1 MRKRSKAFA
10 SGVGLV
16 AAASVIAA
24 CSSSGS
30 SSSGGTSGS
39 GSSVSLSSGT
49 QGINPGSGSPK
60 SGGTLNMLGVGDVDY
75 MDPNISYYTIGYLGE
90 RMWIRGLYAY
100 PATPGQTTS
109 PAPDLATAPPV
120 ISNGGKTYTITI
132 RNGAMWDTSP
142 ARQVTAADALR
153 GIERSCNPVQ
163 PFGGL
168 PDFESLISGYAQFCS
183 GFANV
188 AHTTSA
194 IQSYINSHQISGIK
208 ASGQTITFTL
218 VHPAS
223 YFPDMLTLPAF
234 NPAPVETLNYLPASA
249 ASQQHPIADG
259 PYTVQSYT
267 PARSITFVRNPVW
280 KASTDPIRKAYVDK
294 IVVTETGNQQTNQ
307 QELQTNTAAAS
318 MEFDSFPPLASVPG
332 LESQMNQGVN
342 HNFNMGP
349 QYSSNPQIIFNTVSP
364 NNGGALAKVQVR
376 QALSYGLN
384 RAHLTQVINPTVNPP
399 LTHVLPDGING
410 AQDVP
415 SGYNPYPYNASKAKS
430 LLSSAGYSSG
440 LSVTLLYRPSSSVS
454 SAVAQAAQ
462 SDLAKIGVKAKLL
475 GVPSADFYTKYLEVP
490 SVAKRGVWDLAVSGW
505 GPDWY
510 GDAALS
516 FFGPLYSGPAAY
528 PPVGSNFGF
537 YNNPSVTALIGQAA
551 TSASASAAATV
562 WAQADQKVMQDAPF
576 YPITQPLQPL
586 YHASY
591 VHNAVYVPAIQQFD
605 PTNVWLSSPGS

>member
-1 MRKRSKAFA
+1 MRRRSKAFA

-30 SSSGGTSGS
+30 SSGGSGNSGS
-39 GSSVSLSSGT
+39 TSLSSGT

-60 SGGTLNMLGVGDVDY
+60 SGGTLNMLGVGDVDF
-75 MDPNISYYTIGYLGE
+75 MDPNISYFTIGYLGQ
-90 RMWIRGLYAY
+90 RPWMRGLYAY

-109 PAPDLATAPPV
+109 PAPDLATALPTV
-120 ISNGGKTYTITI
+120 SNGGKTYTITL
-132 RNGAMWDTSP
+132 RTGAMWDTSP
-142 ARQVTAADALR
+142 ARAVTTADAIL
-153 GIERSCNPVQ
+153 GIKRSCNPVQ

-168 PDFESLISGYAQFCS
+168 PDFESLITGYAQFCT
-183 GFANV
+183 GFAKV
-188 AHTTSA
+188 AHTTAA
-194 IQSYINSHQISGIK
+194 ITSYINGHQISGVT
-208 ASGQTITFTL
+208 ASGQTLTFNL

-223 YFPDMLTLPAF
+223 YFPDMLTLDAF
-234 NPAPVETLNYLPASA
+234 SPAPVESLQYLPASA
-249 ASQQHPIADG
+249 QSQQHPIADG
-259 PYTVQSYT
+259 PYTVQSYS
-267 PARSITFVRNPVW
+267 PARSITYVRNPVW
-280 KASTDPIRKAYVDK
+280 KASTDPIRRAYVDK
-294 IVVTETGNQQTNQ
+294 IVVTETGSQQTNQ

-318 MEFDSFPPLASVPG
+318 MEWDSFPPLAAVPG
-332 LESQMNQGVN
+332 LISQMQAGAN
-342 HNFNMGP
+342 HNFSLGP
-349 QYSSNPQIIFNTVSP
+349 QYSTNPFFWFNSVSP
-364 NNGGALAKVQVR
+364 NNGGALSKVAVR

-415 SGYNPYPYNASKAKS
+415 SGYNPYPYNVSKAKS
-430 LLSSAGYSSG
+430 LLASAGYPNG
-440 LSVTLLYRPSSSVS
+440 LSITLIYPPASSIR

-462 SDLAKIGVKAKLL
+462 SDLAKIGVKVKLL
-475 GVPSADFYTKYLEVP
+475 GVPTADLLTKYLEVP
-490 SVAKRGVWDLAVSGW
+490 SVAKRGVWDLALTGW

-516 FFGPLYSGPAAY
+516 FFGPLFTGPPSY
-528 PPVGSNFGF
+528 PPVGSNYGF
-537 YNNPSVTALIGQAA
+537 YNNPSVTALIGQGA
-551 TSASASAAATV
+551 TSGSASSAATV

-576 YPITQPLQPL
+576 YPITQSLQPL

>member
-10 SGVGLV
+10 SGAGLV
-16 AAASVIAA
+16 AVASVVAA
-24 CSSSGS
+24 CSSGS
-30 SSSGGTSGS
+30 SSSGGSGPS
-39 GSSVSLSSGT
+39 GVSVSSGT
-49 QGINPGSGSPK
+49 QGVNPGSGSPK
-60 SGGTLNMLGVGDVDY
+60 SGGTLNMLGTGDVDF
-75 MDPNISYYTIGYLGE
+75 MDPNISYYTIGYLGQ
-90 RMWIRGLYAY
+90 RPWIRGLYAY
-100 PATPGQTTS
+100 PAADGQTTT
-109 PAPDLATAPPV
+109 PAPDLATAAPV
-120 ISNGGKTYTITI
+120 VSNGGKTYTITI
-132 RNGAMWDTSP
+132 RTGAMWDVSP
-142 ARQVTAADALR
+142 ARQVTAADAIL
-153 GIERSCNPVQ
+153 GIKRSCNPVQ

-168 PDFESLISGYAQFCS
+168 PDFESLITGYASFCN

-188 AHTTSA
+188 AHTTAA
-194 IQSYINSHQISGIK
+194 ITSYIDTHQISGVT
-208 ASGQTITFTL
+208 ASGQTLTFNL

-223 YFPDMLTLPAF
+223 YFADMLTLDAF
-234 NPAPVETLNYLPASA
+234 NPAPVESLQYLPASA
-249 ASQQHPIADG
+249 QSQQHPIADG

-267 PARSITFVRNPVW
+267 PARSIVYVRNPVW

-294 IVVTETGNQQTNQ
+294 IVVTETGSQQTNQ
-307 QELQTNTAAAS
+307 QELQTNTASAS
-318 MEFDSFPPLASVPG
+318 MEFDSFPPIAAVPG
-332 LESQMNQGVN
+332 LVSQMQSGAN
-342 HNFNMGP
+342 HNFSMGP
-349 QYSSNPQIIFNTVSP
+349 QYSSNPQIWFNNVSP
-364 NNGGALAKVQVR
+364 NNGSALSKVAVR

-415 SGYNPYPYNASKAKS
+415 SGYNPYPYNVSKAKS
-430 LLSSAGYSSG
+430 LLSSAGYPNG
-440 LSVTLLYRPSSSVS
+440 LSVTILYRPSTSIS
-454 SAVAQAAQ
+454 SAIAQAAQ
-462 SDLAKIGVKAKLL
+462 SDLAAIGVKAKLL
-475 GVPSADFYTKYLEVP
+475 GVPSADFYTKYLLAP

-516 FFGPLYSGPAAY
+516 FFGPEFSGPNSY
-528 PPVGSNFGF
+528 PPIGSNYGF
-537 YNNPSVTALIGQAA
+537 YNNPAVTALTGQAA

-562 WAQADQKVMQDAPF
+562 WAQADQKVMADAPF

>member
-10 SGVGLV
+10 SGVGLI

-30 SSSGGTSGS
+30 SSSGGSGNSGS
-39 GSSVSLSSGT
+39 TSLSSGT

-75 MDPNISYYTIGYLGE
+75 MDPNISYFTIGYLGE
-90 RMWIRGLYAY
+90 RPWIRGLYAY

-109 PAPDLATAPPV
+109 PAPDLATGPPV
-120 ISNGGKTYTITI
+120 ISNGGKTYTITL
-132 RNGAMWDTSP
+132 RTGAMWDTSP
-142 ARQVTAADALR
+142 ARAVTTADAIL
-153 GIERSCNPVQ
+153 GLKRSCNPVQ

-168 PDFESLISGYAQFCS
+168 PDFESLIAGYAQFCN
-183 GFANV
+183 GFAKV
-188 AHTTSA
+188 AHTTAA
-194 IQSYINSHQISGIK
+194 ITSYIDGHQISGVT
-208 ASGQTITFTL
+208 ASGQTLTFKL

-234 NPAPVETLNYLPASA
+234 NPAPVESLQYLPATA
-249 ASQQHPIADG
+249 QSQQHPIADG

-267 PARSITFVRNPVW
+267 PARSVTYVRNPVW

-294 IVVTETGNQQTNQ
+294 MVVTETGNQQTNQ
-307 QELQTNTAAAS
+307 QQLQTNTASAS
-318 MEFDSFPPLASVPG
+318 MEWDSFPPLAAVPG
-332 LESQMNQGVN
+332 LVSQMQAGAN
-342 HNFNMGP
+342 HNFNLGP
-349 QYSSNPQIIFNTVSP
+349 TYATSPFLWFNSVSP
-364 NNGGALAKVQVR
+364 NNGSALSKVAVR

-410 AQDVP
+410 SQDVP
-415 SGYNPYPYNASKAKS
+415 SGYNPYPYNVSKAKS
-430 LLSSAGYSSG
+430 LLASAGYPNG
-440 LSVTLLYRPSSSVS
+440 LSITLIYTPASSIR

-462 SDLAKIGVKAKLL
+462 SDLAKIGVKVKLL
-475 GVPSADFYTKYLEVP
+475 GVPTADILTKYLEVP
-490 SVAKRGVWDLAVSGW
+490 SVAKRGVWDLGLVGW
-505 GPDWY
+505 APDWY

-516 FFGPLYSGPAAY
+516 FFGPLFSGPPSY
-528 PPVGSNFGF
+528 PPAGSNYGF
-537 YNNPSVTALIGQAA
+537 YNSPSVTALIGQAA
-551 TSASASAAATV
+551 TSASASSAATI

-576 YPITQPLQPL
+576 YPIAQDLQPL

-591 VHNAVYVPAIQQFD
+591 VHNAVYVPAIQNFD